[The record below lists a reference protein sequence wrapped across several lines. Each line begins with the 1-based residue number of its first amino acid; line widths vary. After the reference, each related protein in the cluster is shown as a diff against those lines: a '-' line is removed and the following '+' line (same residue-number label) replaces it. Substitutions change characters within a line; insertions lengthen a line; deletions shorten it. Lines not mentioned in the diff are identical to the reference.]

1 MSVISV
7 VIAHNSEKE
16 SISWKQYHRL
26 GGINSSIFNVGFTG
40 YTRYKRTTERTF
52 KDFRLYIHSFDK
64 KIEVRTRYK
73 SSRFFLN
80 FNRSYTFSTIMYEK
94 NTMLNGNLNYNFN
107 QGFGFFIL
115 KNKTNNITFEIGPS
129 FDNSDYL
136 NSQIRTS
143 YLKNSYSIDLN
154 SNKFKTKAEV
164 DYLYEISKNLKKE
177 TNSKLQLMVEISFF
191 INNSNGITIGVFQDY
206 LNKEIEN
213 NSLSFS
219 YSISKPINIKI

>member
-1 MSVISV
+1 MNKKFYILIFSIII
-7 VIAHNSEKE
+7 IA
-16 SISWKQYHRL
+16 
-26 GGINSSIFNVGFTG
+26 SSNAQLLSNQPNEIIPN
-40 YTRYKRTTERTF
+40 
-52 KDFRLYIHSFDK
+52 
-64 KIEVRTRYK
+64 
-73 SSRFFLN
+73 N
-80 FNRSYTFSTIMYEK
+80 
-94 NTMLNGNLNYNFN
+94 LNGNLNYNFN
-107 QGFGFFIL
+107 QGLGFFIL

-177 TNSKLQLMVEISFF
+177 TNSKLQLMIEISFF
-191 INNSNGITIGVFQDY
+191 INNSNSITIGVFQDY